1 MTDPNDLLTVE
12 VNESLEG
19 QRVDRV
25 VSLLL
30 EVSRSVANEIIEDGL
45 VRLAGRAITKP
56 SIRVERGQMLELP
69 SRVAPAEMVSD
80 SSVDLDVV
88 HCDDD
93 VIVVNKPAGLVVHP
107 GAGVSMGTLVQGLLA
122 RYPEIVEVGERGRP
136 GIVHRLDKGTSGL
149 LMVARSVAAY
159 ETLTEQLR
167 HRTVGRHYW
176 ALVHGRPQSQEGV
189 IDAPIG
195 RSLRHPT
202 RQTVRQDG
210 KEARTSY
217 EVLERFG
224 ADDTPESQPSIA
236 LLQFVLETGRTHQ
249 IRVHADAIGLPLVGD
264 DRYGAQPVP
273 EAIAPVD
280 RPLLHARYLGFEHPN
295 GEWMEFMAAL
305 PSDFTE
311 VLGRLGSTLASE

>member
-1 MTDPNDLLTVE
+1 MTEPSELLSVE

-30 EVSRSVANEIIEDGL
+30 EVSRSVANEIVDAGQ
-45 VRLAGRAITKP
+45 VSLAGRVVSKP
-56 SIRVERGQMLELP
+56 SARVELGQMLQLP
-69 SRVAPAEMVSD
+69 SEVAPVEMQSD
-80 SSVDLDVV
+80 PSVALDVV
-88 HCDDD
+88 FEDDD
-93 VIVVNKPAGLVVHP
+93 VVVVNKPAGLVVHP

-122 RYPEIVEVGERGRP
+122 RYPEIVTVGERGRP

-149 LMVARSVAAY
+149 LMVARSESAY
-159 ETLTEQLR
+159 SSLTEQLR

-176 ALVHGRPQSQEGV
+176 ALVHGQPQSNEGV

-210 KEARTSY
+210 KEAQTSY
-217 EVLERFG
+217 EVLERFEPE
-224 ADDTPESQPSIA
+224 DDDSSTPDLA
-236 LLQFVLETGRTHQ
+236 LLQFVLQTGRTHQ

-264 DRYGAQPVP
+264 DRYGAIQVP
-273 EAIAPVD
+273 DLIAPVD
-280 RPLLHARYLGFEHPN
+280 RPMLHARHLGFEHPN
-295 GEWMEFMAAL
+295 GEWMEFTAAL
-305 PSDFTE
+305 ASDFAD
-311 VLGRLGSTLASE
+311 VLHRLGSTIANG

>member
-1 MTDPNDLLTVE
+1 MTDEAAELILSVD

-19 QRVDRV
+19 QRIDRV

-30 EVSRSVANEIIEDGL
+30 EVSRSVANELIE
-45 VRLAGRAITKP
+45 AGQVTISGRTVTKP
-56 SIRVERGQMLELP
+56 SVRVAMGQVLTIP
-69 SRVAPAEMVSD
+69 SEIAPAEMAADPSVEIDEVYSD
-80 SSVDLDVV
+80 D
-88 HCDDD
+88 H

-107 GAGVSMGTLVQGLLA
+107 GAGVSMGTLVQGLVS
-122 RYPEIVEVGERGRP
+122 RYPEIMGVGERGRP

-149 LMVARSVAAY
+149 LMVARSSEAY
-159 ETLTEQLR
+159 ETLTDQLR
-167 HRTVGRHYW
+167 RRTVGRHYW
-176 ALVHGRPQSQEGV
+176 ALVHGQPQSHEGI

-224 ADDTPESQPSIA
+224 DEDQTTPSLA

-264 DRYGAQPVP
+264 DRYGEVPVP
-273 EAIAPVD
+273 EAIAPVE

-295 GEWMEFMAAL
+295 GEYMEFMAPIAV
-305 PSDFTE
+305 DFAD
-311 VLGRLGSTLASE
+311 VLTRLGSTAASE

>member
-1 MTDPNDLLTVE
+1 MTEVD

-19 QRVDRV
+19 QRIDRV

-30 EVSRSVANEIIEDGL
+30 EVSRSVANELIE
-45 VRLAGRAITKP
+45 AGQVTISGEVVTKP
-56 SIRVERGQMLELP
+56 SVRVAMGQVLTVP
-69 SRVAPAEMVSD
+69 SEIAPAEMAED
-80 SSVDLDVV
+80 PSVDVDVV
-88 HCDDD
+88 YSDDD

-122 RYPEIVEVGERGRP
+122 RYPELTGVGERGRP
-136 GIVHRLDKGTSGL
+136 GIVQRLDKGTSGL
-149 LMVARSVAAY
+149 LMVARSAQAY
-159 ETLTEQLR
+159 ETLTDQLR

-176 ALVHGRPQSQEGV
+176 ALVHGQPQSQEGV

-224 ADDTPESQPSIA
+224 AGDQDQATPSLA

-264 DRYGAQPVP
+264 DRYGEVPVP
-273 EAIAPVD
+273 EAIAPVV
-280 RPLLHARYLGFEHPN
+280 RPLLHARHLGFEHPN
-295 GEWMEFMAAL
+295 GEWMEFMAPLAT
-305 PSDFTE
+305 DFAA
-311 VLGRLGSTLASE
+311 VLRRLGSTAASE